1 MTDNVEKITFL
12 VLSLVAATSLILHF
26 ELIGMPLTSYDRLAK
41 GQEGLL
47 SHSAKYNLAISKL
60 TSTGPL
66 QEDSNFTS
74 MNPGLGAGN
83 RSNILA
89 KLTADLVEDNLK
101 QAASLLLITSL
112 DPRLETMH
120 HVSDISERY
129 VGISGDLDTD
139 KRDVAKQILSSD
151 ENFGSVY
158 FLLPNGDIYLGEPFS
173 GQIQL
178 PRSNFADRDWYK
190 GIVALVNNIRTEN
203 DPPYFSPRNSGS
215 STSHYG
221 VTLPPYYTGEVFLSA
236 AVHLPATGI
245 AAPVYNNSASSSAG
259 LNKDNERGPNS
270 LSISNFLYPVDS
282 LSGYWVGVLNM
293 NETRKNIN
301 RLDLTS
307 QNLRGVVVDHNGTAI
322 IDTQQSK
329 EPQRETSTLRV
340 HPTLQT
346 MLIDLQSVNRALNGE
361 IGTLV
366 ENVIGTRTIISYHPI
381 EAFPH
386 RWASIL
392 MELDQNKS

>member
-26 ELIGMPLTSYDRLAK
+26 KLIGMPLTSYDQLAK

-89 KLTADLVEDNLK
+89 KLIADLVEDNLK

-112 DPRLETMH
+112 DPRLETTH

-129 VGISGDLDTD
+129 VGISGDLDID
-139 KRDVAKQILSSD
+139 KRDVANQILSLD

-203 DPPYFSPRNSGS
+203 DPPYLSPSSSS

-221 VTLPPYYTGEVFLSA
+221 VTLPPYYISEVFLSA
-236 AVHLPATGI
+236 AIHLPATGI
-245 AAPVYNNSASSSAG
+245 AVPVYNNSASGNAG
-259 LNKDNERGPNS
+259 LNKDNVRGPNS
-270 LSISNFLYPVDS
+270 SSISNFLYPIDT

-322 IDTQQSK
+322 INTQQRK

-340 HPTLQT
+340 HPALQT

-366 ENVIGTRTIISYHPI
+366 ENVNGTRTIISYHPI

>member
-26 ELIGMPLTSYDRLAK
+26 ELIGMPLTSYDQLAK

-89 KLTADLVEDNLK
+89 KLIADLVEDNLK

-112 DPRLETMH
+112 DPRLETTH

-129 VGISGDLDTD
+129 VGISRDLDID
-139 KRDVAKQILSSD
+139 KRDVAKQILSLD
-151 ENFGSVY
+151 ENFGSV
-158 FLLPNGDIYLGEPFS
+158 LLPNGDIYLGEPFS

-203 DPPYFSPRNSGS
+203 DPPYLSARNSGS

-221 VTLPPYYTGEVFLSA
+221 VTLPPYYISEVFLSA
-236 AVHLPATGI
+236 AIHLPATGI
-245 AAPVYNNSASSSAG
+245 AVPVYNNSASSTAG

-270 LSISNFLYPVDS
+270 SSISNFLYPIDT

-366 ENVIGTRTIISYHPI
+366 ENVNGTRTIISYHPI